1 MVGEARRPKRRRR
14 FALPAHSKMKIATWN
29 VNSII
34 ARLPLVIRWL
44 EKETPDILCIQE
56 TKCSDD
62 KFPLLELKAAGYDCI
77 LFGQQSYNGVA
88 IISRAG
94 CASVTRGFPEDDA
107 ASQARLLAADIAGI
121 RIINVYVPNGQ
132 VVGADKY
139 QFKLNWMKRLR
150 ELLDQNYNPQS
161 DVLLCGDFNVAPEER
176 DVHNPL
182 LWQNRILFSEP
193 EKAAL
198 QHIKEWGFTDTFRLH
213 TEEGGHYSWWDY
225 RAGGFRRNL
234 GLRIDHV
241 WVSETLAKRSTKT
254 WIDKETRA
262 WERPSD
268 HAPVVAEFE

>member
-1 MVGEARRPKRRRR
+1 
-14 FALPAHSKMKIATWN
+14 MKIATWN

-34 ARLPLVIRWL
+34 ARLPLVLRWL
-44 EKETPDILCIQE
+44 EKQQPDILCMQE

-62 KFPLLELKAAGYDCI
+62 KFPALDFKAAGYDCL

-88 IISRAG
+88 IVSRGGGANV
-94 CASVTRGFPEDDA
+94 ARNYPEDTPE
-107 ASQARLLAADIAGI
+107 SQSRLLAADLNGI

-132 VVGADKY
+132 VVGSDKY
-139 QFKLNWMKRLR
+139 QFKLKWMSRLR
-150 ELLDQNYNPQS
+150 EYLDQNYVQDSP
-161 DVLLCGDFNVAPEER
+161 VLLCGDFNVAPEER
-176 DVHNPL
+176 DVHDPR

-198 QHIKEWGFTDTFRLH
+198 QHIKDWGFTDTFRMH

-234 GLRIDHV
+234 GLRIDHI
-241 WVSETLAKRSTKT
+241 WVSPPLAKRSKRT
-254 WIDKETRA
+254 WIDKEPRG

-268 HAPVVAEFE
+268 HAPVVAEFD